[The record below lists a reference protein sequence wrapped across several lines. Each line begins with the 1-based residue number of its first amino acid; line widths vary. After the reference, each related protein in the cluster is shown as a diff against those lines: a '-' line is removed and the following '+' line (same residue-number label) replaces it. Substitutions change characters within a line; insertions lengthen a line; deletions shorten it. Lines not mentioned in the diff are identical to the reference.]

1 MLSECDSKIA
11 VDDAHSFD
19 GPHDEVAYDIHG
31 YYVLKSNKMVHSG
44 CFYLPPLKRKREHC
58 FHSMGGQIFLKRSS
72 TSTYYMYWFLQRFC
86 D

>member
-31 YYVLKSNKMVHSG
+31 YYVLKSNKMVHSDV
-44 CFYLPPLKRKREHC
+44 YYHIKRPPDQLGPQPLEKGESK
-58 FHSMGGQIFLKRSS
+58 SGNS
-72 TSTYYMYWFLQRFC
+72 
-86 D
+86 